1 MVSCCGEGRWL
12 LAALPNAASESATNW
27 VRSANGCVDDRE
39 NQLMLTSSKSWIIAV
54 TALCLLL
61 TSCSGASGPGGSEE
75 DETATIRVVTATGP
89 GFSYF
94 GLFVAKHLGFFEEEG
109 LNVEITEG
117 GGGSNAAANVIGG
130 GAEIALVSTL
140 NVAELA
146 AAGQPV
152 SIIAPTQN
160 GFAMQIIA
168 STALVQEAGLSA
180 ESSLQEKAMLL
191 SGHNVG
197 VTDVGGSSGDLVRFV
212 LSQAGLGEDD
222 VSLVQ
227 IPSNAG
233 LLSALE
239 EDKVAAIATLS
250 PTTDKAVADGFGFPL
265 VVPTRGDLPEDSGAT
280 DFSYVVMMALDDW
293 VANKNESV
301 VKLLRAYQRALDL
314 VQDDPDRAK
323 DAFYEY
329 IVSLGA
335 GDPFGEELRDAAF
348 ESQVQGI
355 PEVVLPDP
363 ERVQD
368 ALEYFGVADKVS
380 ADQIVNSEPAESA
393 MTD

>member
-1 MVSCCGEGRWL
+1 
-12 LAALPNAASESATNW
+12 
-27 VRSANGCVDDRE
+27 
-39 NQLMLTSSKSWIIAV
+39 
-54 TALCLLL
+54 
-61 TSCSGASGPGGSEE
+61 
-75 DETATIRVVTATGP
+75 
-89 GFSYF
+89 
-94 GLFVAKHLGFFEEEG
+94 
-109 LNVEITEG
+109 
-117 GGGSNAAANVIGG
+117 
-130 GAEIALVSTL
+130 
-140 NVAELA
+140 
-146 AAGQPV
+146 
-152 SIIAPTQN
+152 
-160 GFAMQIIA
+160 
-168 STALVQEAGLSA
+168 
-180 ESSLQEKAMLL
+180 MLL
-191 SGHNVG
+191 KGHNVG

-301 VKLLRAYQRALDL
+301 VKFLRAYQRALDL

-368 ALEYFGVADKVS
+368 SLEFFGVADKVS